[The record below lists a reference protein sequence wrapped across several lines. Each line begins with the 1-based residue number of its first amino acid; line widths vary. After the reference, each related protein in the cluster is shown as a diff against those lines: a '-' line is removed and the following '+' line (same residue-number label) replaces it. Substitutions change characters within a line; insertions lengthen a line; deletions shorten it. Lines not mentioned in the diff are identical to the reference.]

1 MLSTYNFFNSIPANQ
16 HVVPLGNFTSEI
28 KSESAIWHVCFTVM
42 YYKLST
48 PDAHQGD
55 VDGVKRLE
63 VIIYVHSI
71 WYLIKT
77 ETAMH
82 SALIVLLS

>member
-1 MLSTYNFFNSIPANQ
+1 
-16 HVVPLGNFTSEI
+16 
-28 KSESAIWHVCFTVM
+28 M

-77 ETAMH
+77 ETSMH
-82 SALIVLLS
+82 SALIVLLL